1 MFLISYF
8 SAANF
13 HLLSGLP
20 PQTVIFIQKQKSN
33 NLQPSHR
40 LCSYSVRT
48 DWPSFINSN
57 PVSTLFAAV
66 AVVQP
71 IAATIGIAL
80 YLHNSTSH
88 REHSYSKYALAD
100 CSLIFSFLSDYDRS
114 GVYSSSTVDVAAHC
128 FTDVI
133 LRDKDLAILLLPLDS
148 TNSLAGFLTQWFTVF
163 EKRTTFTGDTRK

>member
-1 MFLISYF
+1 MTVFLISYF

-20 PQTVIFIQKQKSN
+20 SQTAIFIQKQKSN

-66 AVVQP
+66 GLVKP
-71 IAATIGIAL
+71 IVATIDIAL

-88 REHSYSKYALAD
+88 HEHSYSKYALAS
-100 CSLIFSFLSDYDRS
+100 CSLIFSFRS
-114 GVYSSSTVDVAAHC
+114 NYYQSCEYNNNTVGTAVDCCTNV
-128 FTDVI
+128 FFFLQDM
-133 LRDKDLAILLLPLDS
+133 DLAFRRI
-148 TNSLAGFLTQWFTVF
+148 
-163 EKRTTFTGDTRK
+163 